1 MSFSGEA
8 LATPLQGALGHH
20 GPSHPWTWG
29 LPSRGA
35 VFWQEG
41 PTAALRADT
50 DIRWRQ
56 GPERNGR
63 QRSGQR
69 VKKGRVSLSG
79 QRQ

>member
-8 LATPLQGALGHH
+8 LATPLQGARGHH

-50 DIRWRQ
+50 VISGGDKGQKEMGGRGQ
-56 GPERNGR
+56 GRE
-63 QRSGQR
+63 
-69 VKKGRVSLSG
+69 
-79 QRQ
+79 